1 MNLPFSDRP
10 QMAVN
15 AAIDW
20 EEEVIALPVSFAQQR
35 LWFLDQLDPGSP
47 VYNIPAA
54 IHIEGELD
62 VKVLEQSFNAL
73 IERHEILRTT
83 FAVVDDEP
91 VQVVSS
97 AQPFTLPLE
106 DLQRYPSSE
115 QEEVVQQRMYLA
127 STRPFDLQQGPL
139 LSARLF
145 RLAEKKHILF
155 LNIHHIIAD
164 GWSIG
169 ILWHEL
175 GILYTSLLTGCPSP
189 LSDLPI
195 QYADYAVW
203 QRKWLTGER
212 LERLTEYWRR
222 QLAGAPVSIDLPAD
236 RVRPPTQTFCGS
248 LYNFSLPSAL
258 VTQLESLSEREGVTP
273 FMTLLALYQTL
284 LYRYSGQDD
293 VLVGTPVAGR
303 TRSRVDGLLGFF
315 VNILVLRGDL
325 AGNPC
330 FSALLRRTREV
341 CLGAY
346 AHQDMPFEKLVDE
359 LQVPRNPGLSPLV
372 QVVLALQN
380 APVPPVEFAGLALHP
395 MRIDNGTA
403 KFDLML
409 NLQQSDQGLLG
420 TVEYNT
426 DLFEEATIGRM
437 VAHLQML
444 LEGVVA
450 NPEQRIDDL
459 PLLTERERELV
470 VAEWNDTTA
479 VYPREGCV
487 HELIEIQAVRT
498 PGVAA
503 VVFEG
508 KQLTY
513 NELNQQANQLAHYL
527 RQLGVGPDVPV
538 ALCLQRS
545 LEMLIGIL
553 GVLKA
558 GGAYVPLDPGYPAER
573 LRYMLEDCGAAVL
586 LMQRELE
593 SQAHFM
599 RKQCKI
605 VYLDADRDEI
615 ARQSEANLP
624 RKVLGDNLAYII
636 YTSGSTG
643 RPKGVMVRQRGLLN
657 LCFGLRAFFEDSSVQ
672 NVALITSISF
682 DISVNQIFPAL
693 IFGRTL
699 HIISEAVK
707 YDGRMLMEYVINR
720 HIHLLDA
727 VPSYLNAVLTDI
739 QSERV
744 TCALRYI
751 LVGGEKLERWL
762 LDKAFRQLGEEVVIV
777 NVYGLT
783 EITDLNSLAIIAS
796 GDTKGPVTIGQPL
809 PNNRLYILN
818 RRNQLQPP
826 GVMGEV
832 CIAGESL
839 SRGYWRRPDLTAEK
853 FVPCPFGDGEVMCR
867 TGDIGRWLPDGT
879 IELLGR
885 ADHQVKVRGFRI
897 ELGEIEQLLDRHPG
911 VRESVAIVREDRPGD
926 QRLVAYVVPLPG
938 EKLSSR
944 EVRQYLQILLPGY
957 MVPAVV
963 VLAELPHTPNGKVDR
978 KALPVPGSTE
988 VEALSVA
995 PRTSAEMALAAIWK
1009 ELLGVSQVGIEDSF
1023 FDLGGHSLLVTRM
1036 AAQIHRKVGVEI
1048 PLRRLFETPTIK
1060 ELAYYIET
1068 VQQLGAASHI
1078 SQTAATFED
1087 EEGII

>member
-1 MNLPFSDRP
+1 
-10 QMAVN
+10 MAVN

-35 LWFLDQLDPGSP
+35 LWFLNQLDPGSP

-106 DLQRYPSSE
+106 DLQHYPSSE
-115 QEEVVQQRMYLA
+115 QKAVVQQRMYLA
-127 STRPFDLQQGPL
+127 STRPFNLQQGPL

-175 GILYTSLLTGCPSP
+175 GVLYTSLLTGGPSP

-212 LERLTEYWRR
+212 LARLTEYWRR
-222 QLAGAPVSIDLPAD
+222 QLAGAPVSLDLPTD
-236 RVRPPTQTFCGS
+236 WVRPPTQTFRGS

-258 VTQLESLSEREGVTP
+258 VTQLEALSAREGVTL
-273 FMTLLALYQTL
+273 FMTLLAVYQTL

-303 TRSRVDGLLGFF
+303 TRSRVEDLIGFF
-315 VNILVLRGDL
+315 VNILALRGDL

-330 FSALLRRTREV
+330 FSEVLRRTREV

-380 APVPPVEFAGLALHP
+380 TPMPPIEFAGLTLHP
-395 MRIDNGTA
+395 IRIDNGTA

-437 VAHLQML
+437 MAHLQML
-444 LEGVVA
+444 LEGIVA

-459 PLLTERERELV
+459 PLLTEREREQV

-487 HELIEIQAVRT
+487 HELIEVQAART
-498 PGVAA
+498 PDVAA

-513 NELNQQANQLAHYL
+513 KELNQQANQLAHYL
-527 RQLGVGPDVPV
+527 RHLGVGPDVPV
-538 ALCLQRS
+538 ALCLKRS

-558 GGAYVPLDPGYPAER
+558 GGAYVPLDPSYPAER
-573 LRYMLEDCGAAVL
+573 LRYMLEDCGAPVL

-599 RKQCKI
+599 EKQCKI

-657 LCFGLRAFFEDSSVQ
+657 LCFGLRAFFEDLSVQ

-727 VPSYLNAVLTDI
+727 VPSYLNAVLTDL
-739 QSERV
+739 QTERV

-762 LDKAFRQLGEEVVIV
+762 LDKAFRQLGKEVVIV

-783 EITDLNSLAIIAS
+783 EITDLNSLAILAN
-796 GDTKGPVTIGQPL
+796 GDTKGPVTIGRPL

-853 FVPCPFGDGEVMCR
+853 FVPCPFGEGEVMCR

-995 PRTSAEMALAAIWK
+995 PRTSTEMALAAIWK

-1036 AAQIHRKVGVEI
+1036 AAQIHRNVGVEI
-1048 PLRRLFETPTIK
+1048 PLRRLFETPTIG
-1060 ELAYYIET
+1060 ELAHYIET
-1068 VQQLGAASHI
+1068 VRQLGAASHI

>member
-1 MNLPFSDRP
+1 MNLPFSGRP

-35 LWFLDQLDPGSP
+35 LWFLNQLDPGSP

-106 DLQRYPSSE
+106 DLQHYPSSE
-115 QEEVVQQRMYLA
+115 QKAVVQQRMYLA
-127 STRPFDLQQGPL
+127 STRPFNLQQGPL

-175 GILYTSLLTGCPSP
+175 GVLYTSLLTGGPSP

-212 LERLTEYWRR
+212 LARLTEYWRR
-222 QLAGAPVSIDLPAD
+222 QLAGAPVSLDLPTD
-236 RVRPPTQTFCGS
+236 WVRPPTQTFRGS

-258 VTQLESLSEREGVTP
+258 VTQLEALSAREGVTL
-273 FMTLLALYQTL
+273 FMTLLAVYQTL

-303 TRSRVDGLLGFF
+303 TRSRVEDLIGFF
-315 VNILVLRGDL
+315 VNILALRGDL

-330 FSALLRRTREV
+330 FSEVLRRTREV

-380 APVPPVEFAGLALHP
+380 TPMPPIEFAGLTLHP
-395 MRIDNGTA
+395 IRIDNGTA

-437 VAHLQML
+437 MAHLQML
-444 LEGVVA
+444 LEGIVA

-459 PLLTERERELV
+459 PLLTEREREQV

-487 HELIEIQAVRT
+487 HELIEVQAART
-498 PGVAA
+498 PDVAA

-513 NELNQQANQLAHYL
+513 KELNQQANQLAHYL
-527 RQLGVGPDVPV
+527 RHLGVGPDVPV
-538 ALCLQRS
+538 ALCLKRS

-558 GGAYVPLDPGYPAER
+558 GGAYVPLDPSYPAER
-573 LRYMLEDCGAAVL
+573 LRYMLEDCGAPVL

-599 RKQCKI
+599 EKQCKI

-657 LCFGLRAFFEDSSVQ
+657 LCFGLRAFFEDLSVQ

-727 VPSYLNAVLTDI
+727 VPSYLNAVLTDL
-739 QSERV
+739 QTERV

-762 LDKAFRQLGEEVVIV
+762 LDKAFRQLGKEVVIV

-783 EITDLNSLAIIAS
+783 EITDLNSLAILAN
-796 GDTKGPVTIGQPL
+796 GDTKGPVTIGRPL

-853 FVPCPFGDGEVMCR
+853 FVPCPFGEGEVMCR

-995 PRTSAEMALAAIWK
+995 PRTSTEMALAAIWK

-1036 AAQIHRKVGVEI
+1036 AAQIHRNVGVEI
-1048 PLRRLFETPTIK
+1048 PLRRLFETPTIG
-1060 ELAYYIET
+1060 ELAHYIET
-1068 VQQLGAASHI
+1068 VRQLGAASHI